1 MTKIK
6 DLEENINNIKEVIFS
21 EIDRRADKEW
31 CLEDKRDFTVTIT
44 YEDYK
49 ELTDLEGELYELK
62 KGVRND

>member
-6 DLEENINNIKEVIFS
+6 DLEEKINNIKEGIFS

-44 YEDYK
+44 YEEYK
-49 ELTDLEGELYELK
+49 ELTDLENELYELK
-62 KGVRND
+62 RSNVC